1 MCVCVCVCVC
11 VWHVVMMSLGMLKYL
26 GVNTLSDGLAK
37 EKGMYVCRYVSV
49 SSSRA
54 LDALHICPSTLR
66 PQAAPGTHKSTKDT
80 I

>member
-1 MCVCVCVCVC
+1 MSECVCVWGGW
-11 VWHVVMMSLGMLKYL
+11 WHVVMMSLGMLKYL

-54 LDALHICPSTLR
+54 LDALHICPSTLH
-66 PQAAPGTHKSTKDT
+66 PQAAPGTHKSTNDS